1 MPVPVLPLLMVKPEH
16 FIFQLST
23 KFASIVF
30 TASFTRHQQILLFY
44 IKLEDLHNFGYSIKR
59 IYSLHE
65 KSNFMA
71 EPTLAQVFGANASQT
86 STDLVIKKSDLAAV
100 GLTAAVINTAES
112 LLLAI
117 TLTAQTGL
125 TEDTRD
131 TNIDQSVAI
140 TDGFSPSI
148 TTRNN
153 AIYLRNTISVE
164 VDKLLSG
171 ADVIDPDD
179 Y

>member
-1 MPVPVLPLLMVKPEH
+1 
-16 FIFQLST
+16 
-23 KFASIVF
+23 
-30 TASFTRHQQILLFY
+30 
-44 IKLEDLHNFGYSIKR
+44 
-59 IYSLHE
+59 
-65 KSNFMA
+65 MA
-71 EPTLAQVFGANASQT
+71 ERTLTEVFGANASQT
-86 STDLVIKKSDLAAV
+86 ATDLVIKKSDLASA
-100 GLTAAVINTAES
+100 GLTASGTNTAES

-117 TLTAQTGL
+117 ALTAQATL
-125 TEDTRD
+125 TDAARD

-153 AIYLRNTISVE
+153 AIYLRNTISIE
-164 VDKLLSG
+164 VDKLLTG

>member
-1 MPVPVLPLLMVKPEH
+1 
-16 FIFQLST
+16 
-23 KFASIVF
+23 
-30 TASFTRHQQILLFY
+30 
-44 IKLEDLHNFGYSIKR
+44 
-59 IYSLHE
+59 
-65 KSNFMA
+65 MA
-71 EPTLAQVFGANASQT
+71 ERTLTEVFGANASQT
-86 STDLVIKKSDLAAV
+86 ATDLVIKKSDLTSV
-100 GLTAAVINTAES
+100 GLTASASNTAES

-117 TLTAQTGL
+117 ALKAQQTLT
-125 TEDTRD
+125 DTARE

-153 AIYLRNTISVE
+153 AIYLRNTISIE